1 MLLALDFNI
10 FNSISKIVDYI
21 SSLISNLISIFN
33 VIIGLFSTFFSS
45 MPKFISTGFMLAFGL
60 SMIIMLIKIVR

>member
-21 SSLISNLISIFN
+21 STLISNLISIFN